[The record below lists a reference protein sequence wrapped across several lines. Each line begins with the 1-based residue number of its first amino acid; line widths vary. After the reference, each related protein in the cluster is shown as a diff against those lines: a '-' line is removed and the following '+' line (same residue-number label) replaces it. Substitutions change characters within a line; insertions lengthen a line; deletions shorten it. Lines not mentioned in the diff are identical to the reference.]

1 MFNRCDL
8 AHKINLPMKLKLQR
22 DAARD
27 IDMALL
33 KSFKAENV
41 NCDFISPVRKFRYPK
56 LAVRVSFPLDLRFDL
71 LIQNRNPSLGNRRA
85 TAVNYCQCYSR
96 RSRLDLE

>member
-1 MFNRCDL
+1 MKPIGMFNRCDL
-8 AHKINLPMKLKLQR
+8 AHKINLPMKLKLQW

-56 LAVRVSFPLDLRFDL
+56 LAVRVSFP
-71 LIQNRNPSLGNRRA
+71 P
-85 TAVNYCQCYSR
+85 
-96 RSRLDLE
+96 